1 MGLVWIDALGGVIAR
16 PNSTSFYMVYA
27 VASSDIA
34 AYARLTPANCEPWG
48 DSRTSFVNEC
58 SALETLLPFT
68 CAKIG

>member
-1 MGLVWIDALGGVIAR
+1 
-16 PNSTSFYMVYA
+16 MVYA